1 MNFDIL
7 NELIEMPKKVD
18 ASKSKKKLY
27 VEQMVNLLS
36 EDGFSSN
43 AIKYLKGG
51 FSFAGAK
58 PIAIYFQKMTEQQR
72 GAEIAKLLASE
83 LFRGGDKLT
92 AFRFGISLSA
102 YSLAWFGEDQQIFIN
117 LIKVLPIVS
126 KNKEKQLL
134 KDAPKIF
141 EKYFLD
147 VVSDSTQ
154 LPPLDISALKGIYI
168 AEYRKM
174 LEEILNKVS
183 ATYKDQALR
192 LEAWIGGIKI
202 SNDSFTPGQLAATGI
217 EEKEIH
223 NVVSR
228 KSNSVATS
236 IESGNKAGDVITV
249 TSSVDSAQNVSDC
262 PIDSNPKEAVAPFS
276 KKELLDAVTLFESF
290 SERLRETIS
299 KWTSTQNELEMAKQ
313 KIAELTRELQQSN
326 TQLDSEKKHSAQLSE
341 ELTCRSKMI
350 MDLRAQIL
358 EAKEVITSL
367 EQQIKE
373 ASEENGRL
381 SSIISVYSSDKQS
394 SQTEQLNAIASKLKS
409 EYRDFKD
416 VENEEMSIDLGE
428 NFRFQL
434 QSVFKILTKAGI
446 DVERK

>member
-7 NELIEMPKKVD
+7 NELIEMPKKAD

-27 VEQMVNLLS
+27 VEQMVSLLS
-36 EDGFSSN
+36 EEGFSSS
-43 AIKYLKGG
+43 AIKYLKSG

-58 PIAIYFQKMTEQQR
+58 PIAIYFQRMSEQKR

-83 LFRGGDKLT
+83 LFHGGDKLT

-102 YSLAWFGEDQQIFIN
+102 YSLAWFGEDQQLLIN

-154 LPPLDISALKGIYI
+154 LPPLDISTLKGVYI

-183 ATYKDQALR
+183 VTYKDQALQ
-192 LEAWIGGIKI
+192 LGAWIGGIKI
-202 SNDSFTPGQLAATGI
+202 SNDGVAPGQLMVTGI
-217 EEKEIH
+217 EGKEIH
-223 NVVSR
+223 N
-228 KSNSVATS
+228 
-236 IESGNKAGDVITV
+236 EDVITV
-249 TSSVDSAQNVSDC
+249 TGSEDSTQNVPDH
-262 PIDSNPKEAVAPFS
+262 PIDSNPKKVAPLS
-276 KKELLDAVTLFESF
+276 KKELLDTVTLFESF
-290 SERLRETIS
+290 SERLRETIFE
-299 KWTSTQNELEMAKQ
+299 WTSTQNELETAKQ
-313 KIAELTRELQQSN
+313 KITKLTRELQQAN
-326 TQLDSEKKHSAQLSE
+326 AQLDSEKKHSEQLSE
-341 ELTCRSKMI
+341 ETTCQSKMI
-350 MDLRAQIL
+350 MDLQAQIL
-358 EAKEVITSL
+358 EAKETITRF
-367 EQQIKE
+367 EQQIKK
-373 ASEENGRL
+373 ASEENRRL

-434 QSVFKILTKAGI
+434 QSVFKILAKSGI

>member
-7 NELIEMPKKVD
+7 NELIEMPKKAD

-27 VEQMVNLLS
+27 VEQMVSLLS
-36 EDGFSSN
+36 EEGFSSS
-43 AIKYLKGG
+43 AIKYLKSG

-58 PIAIYFQKMTEQQR
+58 PIAIYFQRMSEQQR

-83 LFRGGDKLT
+83 LFHGGDKLT

-102 YSLAWFGEDQQIFIN
+102 YSLAWFGEDQQLLIN

-154 LPPLDISALKGIYI
+154 LPPLDISTLKGVYI

-183 ATYKDQALR
+183 VTYKDQALQ
-192 LEAWIGGIKI
+192 LGAWIGGIKI
-202 SNDSFTPGQLAATGI
+202 SNDGVAPGQLMVTGI
-217 EEKEIH
+217 EGKEIH
-223 NVVSR
+223 
-228 KSNSVATS
+228 T
-236 IESGNKAGDVITV
+236 EDVITV
-249 TSSVDSAQNVSDC
+249 TGSEDSTQNVPDH
-262 PIDSNPKEAVAPFS
+262 PIDSNPKKVAPLS
-276 KKELLDAVTLFESF
+276 KKELLDTVTLFESF
-290 SERLRETIS
+290 SERLRETIFE
-299 KWTSTQNELEMAKQ
+299 WTSTQNELETAKQ
-313 KIAELTRELQQSN
+313 KITKLTRELQQAN
-326 TQLDSEKKHSAQLSE
+326 AQLDSEKKHSEQLSE
-341 ELTCRSKMI
+341 ETTCQSKMI
-350 MDLRAQIL
+350 MDLQAQIL
-358 EAKEVITSL
+358 EAKETITRF
-367 EQQIKE
+367 EQQIKK
-373 ASEENGRL
+373 ASEENRRL

-434 QSVFKILTKAGI
+434 QSVFKILAKSGI

>member
-7 NELIEMPKKVD
+7 NKLVEMPKKAD

-27 VEQMVNLLS
+27 VEQMVSLLS
-36 EDGFSSN
+36 EEGFSSS
-43 AIKYLKGG
+43 AIKYLKSG
-51 FSFAGAK
+51 FSFAGAE
-58 PIAIYFQKMTEQQR
+58 PIAIYFQKMSGQQR

-83 LFRGGDKLT
+83 IFRGGDKVT

-102 YSLAWFGEDQQIFIN
+102 YSLACFGEDQKILIS
-117 LIKVLPIVS
+117 LIKVLPLVS

-154 LPPLDISALKGIYI
+154 LPSLDISELKEIYI
-168 AEYRKM
+168 TEYRKM
-174 LEEILNKVS
+174 MEEILNKVS
-183 ATYKDQALR
+183 APYRDQALR
-192 LEAWIGGIKI
+192 LGAWIGGIKI
-202 SNDSFTPGQLAATGI
+202 SNDSFTPGQLAETGI

-223 NVVSR
+223 NVVSQ
-228 KSNSVATS
+228 KKDSVAVP
-236 IESGNKAGDVITV
+236 IESDNKTGDVITV
-249 TSSVDSAQNVSDC
+249 PASEDSTQNVPD
-262 PIDSNPKEAVAPFS
+262 PIDSSPKNVIAPLS

-290 SERLRETIS
+290 SERFKETVS
-299 KWTSTQNELEMAKQ
+299 KWTSTENKLDAAKQ
-313 KIAELTRELQQSN
+313 KITELTREIQQFN
-326 TQLDSEKKHSAQLSE
+326 TQLDSEKKHSEQLRE
-341 ELTCRSKMI
+341 ELACRSKMI
-350 MDLRAQIL
+350 MDLQAQIL
-358 EAKEVITSL
+358 EAKETIIRL
-367 EQQIKE
+367 EQHIKE

-434 QSVFKILTKAGI
+434 QSVFKLLTKAGI

>member
-7 NELIEMPKKVD
+7 NDLIGMPKKAD

-27 VEQMVNLLS
+27 VEQMVSLLS
-36 EDGFSSN
+36 EEGFSSS
-43 AIKYLKGG
+43 AIKYLKSG

-58 PIAIYFQKMTEQQR
+58 PIAIYFQRMSEQQR

-102 YSLAWFGEDQQIFIN
+102 YSLAWFGEDQQLSIN

-154 LPPLDISALKGIYI
+154 LPPLDISTLKGVYI

-183 ATYKDQALR
+183 VTYKDQALR
-192 LEAWIGGIKI
+192 LGAWIGGIKI
-202 SNDSFTPGQLAATGI
+202 SNDSVTPGQLVVTGI
-217 EEKEIH
+217 EGKEMH

-228 KSNSVATS
+228 KNGPVVAS
-236 IESGNKAGDVITV
+236 IESDNKTEDVITG
-249 TSSVDSAQNVSDC
+249 TGSEDSTQNVPDH
-262 PIDSNPKEAVAPFS
+262 PIDSNPKKVAPLS

-299 KWTSTQNELEMAKQ
+299 KWTSTQNELETAKQ
-313 KIAELTRELQQSN
+313 KITELTRELQQAN
-326 TQLDSEKKHSAQLSE
+326 TQLDSEKKHSEQLSE
-341 ELTCRSKMI
+341 EAACRSKII

-358 EAKEVITSL
+358 EEKETITRF
-367 EQQIKE
+367 EQQIRE
-373 ASEENGRL
+373 ASEENRRL

-434 QSVFKILTKAGI
+434 QSVFKILAKAGI

>member
-7 NELIEMPKKVD
+7 NELIEMPKKAD

-27 VEQMVNLLS
+27 VEQMVSLLS
-36 EDGFSSN
+36 EEGFSSS
-43 AIKYLKGG
+43 AIKYLKSG

-58 PIAIYFQKMTEQQR
+58 PIAIYFQRMSEQQR

-83 LFRGGDKLT
+83 LFHGGDKLT

-102 YSLAWFGEDQQIFIN
+102 YSLAWFGEDQQLLIN

-154 LPPLDISALKGIYI
+154 LPPLDISTLKGVYI

-183 ATYKDQALR
+183 VTYKDQALQ
-192 LEAWIGGIKI
+192 LGAWIGGIKI
-202 SNDSFTPGQLAATGI
+202 SNDGVAPGQLMVTGI
-217 EEKEIH
+217 EGKEIH
-223 NVVSR
+223 N
-228 KSNSVATS
+228 
-236 IESGNKAGDVITV
+236 EDVITV
-249 TSSVDSAQNVSDC
+249 TGSEDSTQNVPDH
-262 PIDSNPKEAVAPFS
+262 PIDSNPKKVAPLS
-276 KKELLDAVTLFESF
+276 KKELLDTVTLFESF
-290 SERLRETIS
+290 SERLRETIFE
-299 KWTSTQNELEMAKQ
+299 WTSTQNELETAKQ
-313 KIAELTRELQQSN
+313 KITKLTRELQQAN
-326 TQLDSEKKHSAQLSE
+326 AQLDSEKKHSEQLSE
-341 ELTCRSKMI
+341 ETTCQSKMI
-350 MDLRAQIL
+350 MDLQAQIL
-358 EAKEVITSL
+358 EAKETITRF
-367 EQQIKE
+367 EQQIKK
-373 ASEENGRL
+373 ASEENRRL

-434 QSVFKILTKAGI
+434 QSVFKILAKSGI

>member
-7 NELIEMPKKVD
+7 NELIEMPKKAD

-27 VEQMVNLLS
+27 VEQMVSLLS
-36 EDGFSSN
+36 EESFSSN
-43 AIKYLKGG
+43 AIKYLKSG

-58 PIAIYFQKMTEQQR
+58 PIAIYFQKMSEQQR

-102 YSLAWFGEDQQIFIN
+102 YSLTWFGEDQQILIN

-154 LPPLDISALKGIYI
+154 LPPLDISTLKGVYI

-183 ATYKDQALR
+183 VTYKDQTLR
-192 LEAWIGGIKI
+192 LGAWIGGIKI
-202 SNDSFTPGQLAATGI
+202 SNDSFTQGQLVVTGI
-217 EEKEIH
+217 EGKEIH
-223 NVVSR
+223 NVTSL
-228 KSNSVATS
+228 KSSPVAASTKS
-236 IESGNKAGDVITV
+236 DNKTEDVITA
-249 TSSVDSAQNVSDC
+249 TGSKDSTQNVPDH
-262 PIDSNPKEAVAPFS
+262 PIDSNPKKVAPLS

-290 SERLRETIS
+290 SERLRETIF
-299 KWTSTQNELEMAKQ
+299 KWTSTQNELETAKQ
-313 KIAELTRELQQSN
+313 KIAALTRELQQVN
-326 TQLDSEKKHSAQLSE
+326 TQLDSEKKHGEQLSE
-341 ELTCRSKMI
+341 EVARRTKMI

-358 EAKEVITSL
+358 EAKETITSL

-373 ASEENGRL
+373 ASEENRRL

-416 VENEEMSIDLGE
+416 VENEEMSLDLGE

-434 QSVFKILTKAGI
+434 QSVFKILTKAGVDI
-446 DVERK
+446 ERK